1 MLQIKRVYSK
11 IYIIIIK
18 NIFLFIIYSKMFNND
33 INDTF
38 KYNLEQG
45 KDILTYNQ
53 ELYNTVKPHLQI
65 IQEGSIIESM
75 TNTNSNSALSPK
87 DKKQIQQ
94 IEDIEK
100 TFNKT
105 LSEYNEVYKQ
115 YSQDILKR
123 KNQLNDISSYL
134 GKNVRNSSG
143 DIYYVNKFGNYYWY
157 SSDAWNNGNPEGCP
171 SDYEQLNGDIPS
183 EMVAGAN
190 MNVNTPCE
198 AAGQVIKNKD
208 NGDTSWVDIKGKKH
222 SFPSG
227 IKMSNSC
234 AKMNIMELSSD
245 TYNAIPTG
253 NSMSS
258 VDPCLTLDVN
268 PTTWKK
274 LNELNVKL
282 KSQSADMIKEVNNL
296 STQDQSINNELIRSK
311 NKMNNYIQKINDNN
325 KILIENKR
333 MINNV
338 EGEQNDSEL
347 RMTSNYY
354 FLFIWIIFMA
364 LIVSLSMATYVSDSR
379 KISAISYMIIALF
392 VLIFVVYLYNK
403 VIINSNSIT
412 II

>member
-1 MLQIKRVYSK
+1 
-11 IYIIIIK
+11 
-18 NIFLFIIYSKMFNND
+18 MFNNEL
-33 INDTF
+33 NDTF

-53 ELYNTVKPHLQI
+53 EIYNTVKPHLQI

-75 TNTNSNSALSPK
+75 TNTNSDSSISSK

-94 IEDIEK
+94 IEDVEK

-115 YSQDILKR
+115 YSEDILNR

-157 SSDAWNNGNPEGCP
+157 SGNAWNGGKPQGCP
-171 SDYEQLNGDIPS
+171 SGYDQLNGELPS
-183 EMVAGAN
+183 EMVAGVN

-198 AAGQVIKNKD
+198 AAGQVIKNSD
-208 NGDTSWVDIKGKKH
+208 NGDTAWVDIQGKKH
-222 SFPSG
+222 SFPTG
-227 IKMSNSC
+227 TTMSNSC

-245 TYNAIPTG
+245 AYNAIPTG

-258 VDPCLTLDVN
+258 IDPCLTLDVN

-282 KSQSADMIKEVNNL
+282 KSQAADMIKEVNNL
-296 STQDQSINNELIRSK
+296 STQDTSINNELIRSK

-379 KISAISYMIIALF
+379 KISAISYMITALF
-392 VLIFVVYLYNK
+392 VLIFITYLYNK
-403 VIINSNSIT
+403 VIINGNSIT

>member
-1 MLQIKRVYSK
+1 
-11 IYIIIIK
+11 
-18 NIFLFIIYSKMFNND
+18 MFNSKT
-33 INDTF
+33 NDTF

-45 KDILTYNQ
+45 KDILNYNE

-75 TNTNSNSALSPK
+75 TNTISDSNVSSK
-87 DKKQIQQ
+87 DKKQIQH
-94 IEDIEK
+94 IENIEK
-100 TFNKT
+100 KFNKT

-115 YSQDILKR
+115 YSEDILNR

-143 DIYYVNKFGNYYWY
+143 GIYYVNKFGNYYWY
-157 SSDAWNNGNPEGCP
+157 SSDAWNSGNPEGCP
-171 SDYEQLNGDIPS
+171 SDYEQLDGNLPN
-183 EMVAGAN
+183 EMLAGAN

-198 AAGQVIKNKD
+198 AAGQVIKNSD
-208 NGDTSWVDIKGKKH
+208 NGDIAWVDIQGNKH
-222 SFPSG
+222 SFPTRT
-227 IKMSNSC
+227 KMSNSC

-245 TYNAIPTG
+245 AYNAIPTG

-258 VDPCLTLDVN
+258 TDPCLTLDVN
-268 PTTWKK
+268 PTTWNK
-274 LNELNVKL
+274 LNKLNVKL
-282 KSQSADMIKEVNNL
+282 KSQSAEMIKEINNL
-296 STQDQSINNELIRSK
+296 YTQDENINNELIRTK
-311 NKMNNYIQKINDNN
+311 NKMNNYIEKINDNN
-325 KILIENKR
+325 KILIENKK

-338 EGEQNDSEL
+338 EGEQTDSEL

-379 KISAISYMIIALF
+379 KISVISYILTAVFI
-392 VLIFVVYLYNK
+392 LIFITYLYNK